1 VDKAEFW
8 EVPNVDD
15 LVNNKD
21 FMDKAVSKL
30 TKAMDTEIKNNV
42 YEYNKSQELEYSKK

>member
-8 EVPNVDD
+8 EVKNVDD
-15 LVNNKD
+15 LLNNKD

-30 TKAMDTEIKNNV
+30 TRAMDTEIKNNI
-42 YEYNKSQELEYSKK
+42 YEYNKSQELENTKK

>member
-1 VDKAEFW
+1 
-8 EVPNVDD
+8 VDD
-15 LVNNKD
+15 LLNNKD

-42 YEYNKSQELEYSKK
+42 YEYGKIQELENTNK